1 MMSKRLDV
9 VSKDY
14 ELNFNDKGLIPAI
27 VQDSETKQVL
37 MLAYVNEISFKK
49 TLETGETWFYS
60 RSRQELWHKGA
71 TSGNTQKIKEIYY
84 DCDQDTLL
92 ILVKPAGPACHTG
105 ETSCFYRKLAK
116 TKDKSKQN
124 IDNKDILELLYE
136 LISERKQELPEDS
149 YTTYLFEKGI
159 DKILKKIGE
168 ESAEIIIASKNEPK
182 DELIYETADFLYHLL
197 VLLVEKEVSLDQI
210 KKELKNRYKK

>member
-1 MMSKRLDV
+1 MSKSLDV

-14 ELNFNDKGLIPAI
+14 ELKFNDKGLIPAI
-27 VQDSETKQVL
+27 VQDADTKNVL
-37 MLAYVNEISFKK
+37 MLAYVNETSFKK

-71 TSGNTQKIKEIYY
+71 TSGNTQKIKDIYY

-92 ILVKPAGPACHTG
+92 MLVKPAGPACHTG

-116 TKDKSKQN
+116 STEKN
-124 IDNKDILELLYE
+124 AENVNNNDILELLYE
-136 LISERKQELPEDS
+136 LISERKQELPDDS
-149 YTTYLFEKGI
+149 YTTYLFENGI

-182 DELIYETADFLYHLL
+182 EELIYETADFLYHLL
-197 VLLVEKEVSLDQI
+197 VLLVEKEVSIDQI
-210 KKELKNRYKK
+210 

>member
-1 MMSKRLDV
+1 MSKSLDV
-9 VSKDY
+9 VSKNY
-14 ELNFNDKGLIPAI
+14 ELKFNDKGLIPAI
-27 VQDSETKQVL
+27 VQDADTKNVL
-37 MLAYVNEISFKK
+37 MLAYVNETSFKK

-71 TSGNTQKIKEIYY
+71 TSGNTQKIEDIYY

-116 TKDKSKQN
+116 STEKNGEN
-124 IDNKDILELLYE
+124 INNNDILELLYE

-182 DELIYETADFLYHLL
+182 EELIYETTDFLYHLL

-210 KKELKNRYKK
+210 EKELQNRYKK

>member
-1 MMSKRLDV
+1 MSKSLDV

-14 ELNFNDKGLIPAI
+14 ELKFNDKGLIPAI
-27 VQDSETKQVL
+27 VQDADTKNVL
-37 MLAYVNEISFKK
+37 MLAYVNETSFKK

-71 TSGNTQKIKEIYY
+71 TSGNTQKIEDIYY

-92 ILVKPAGPACHTG
+92 MLVKPAGPACHTG

-116 TKDKSKQN
+116 STEKN
-124 IDNKDILELLYE
+124 TENVNNNDILELLYE

-149 YTTYLFEKGI
+149 YTTYLFENGI

-182 DELIYETADFLYHLL
+182 EELIYETADFLYHLL
-197 VLLVEKEVSLDQI
+197 VLLVEKEVSIDQI
-210 KKELKNRYKK
+210 KEELKGRYKK

>member
-1 MMSKRLDV
+1 MSKSLDV

-14 ELNFNDKGLIPAI
+14 ELKFNDKGLIPAI
-27 VQDSETKQVL
+27 VQDADTKNVL
-37 MLAYVNEISFKK
+37 MLAYVNETSFKK

-71 TSGNTQKIKEIYY
+71 TSGNTQKIEDIYY

-92 ILVKPAGPACHTG
+92 MLVKPAGPACHTG

-116 TKDKSKQN
+116 STEKN
-124 IDNKDILELLYE
+124 AENVNNNDILELLYE

-149 YTTYLFEKGI
+149 YTTYLFENGI

-182 DELIYETADFLYHLL
+182 EELIYETADFLYHLL
-197 VLLVEKEVSLDQI
+197 VLLVEKEVSIDQI
-210 KKELKNRYKK
+210 KEELKGRYKK

>member
-1 MMSKRLDV
+1 MSKRLDV

-14 ELNFNDKGLIPAI
+14 ELKFNDKGLIPAI
-27 VQDSETKQVL
+27 VQDADTKNVL
-37 MLAYVNEISFKK
+37 MLAYVNETSFKK

-71 TSGNTQKIKEIYY
+71 TSGNTQKIENIYY

-116 TKDKSKQN
+116 STEKDDGN
-124 IDNKDILELLYE
+124 INNNDILELLYE

-182 DELIYETADFLYHLL
+182 EELIYETADFLYHLL

-210 KKELKNRYKK
+210 EKELQNRYKK